1 MSTYKSGRWSKE
13 EEEIVK
19 NLVTEGLSYE
29 AMEIKLNRP
38 AHSIKKKVEEELLLN
53 LTEEVQ
59 IGRIAENDVKASA
72 EWKELSKQLSTDE
85 QDTFLHHW
93 RELIAQ
99 FKNDVTHTERL
110 QIMDVI
116 RNEILINRVLKR
128 IYQAQAIIDENRV
141 AYDKERSIPLDLQ
154 DASKLVDLQTKI
166 ADASMAIGAFNKE
179 YKDLAERKNSTLRD
193 IKGTREQRIK
203 RIEESK
209 ETITGW
215 ITALIANPDM
225 RRDLGVYMEK
235 FRIAQQIEY
244 QRLSEYHKYDDGS
257 VEQPILNAENIKE
270 DNY

>member
-13 EEEIVK
+13 EEELVK
-19 NLVTEGLSYE
+19 GFVTDGLSYE

-38 AHSIKKKVEEELLLN
+38 AQSIKKKVEEDLLLN

-59 IGRIAENDVKASA
+59 IGRVAENDIKASA
-72 EWKELSKQLSTDE
+72 EWKELAQQLSHEE
-85 QDTFLHHW
+85 QETFLHHW

-128 IYQAQAIIDENRV
+128 IHQAQSTIEENRNG
-141 AYDKERSIPLDLQ
+141 YEKERKLPIEHQ
-154 DASKLVDLQTKI
+154 DATKLTDFQNKI

-179 YKDLAERKNSTLRD
+179 YKELSERKNATLRD

-225 RRDLGVYMEK
+225 RRDLGIYMEK

-244 QRLSEYHKYDDGS
+244 QRLSEYHTYDDGTI
-257 VEQPILNAENIKE
+257 EQPILNAENLKE